1 MSRHSTLAPSF
12 QLAASSLPDDGAQC
26 LRLTISS
33 TATTLSPNYSADQ
46 PAQTPPS
53 LPPPRKVKR
62 DVQTTSRRILLMGF
76 TFGSLAVMSGFRPLE
91 HLSVLRVSTLF
102 ELKSMLL
109 SVLVLFVLLVLAY
122 LTNPSEASFRAF
134 LTEQAFRHHL
144 SRLDDVDAQDDSES
158 ASVIVKPGAR
168 LRRGL
173 SSSSSANRSITSY
186 AAPPFAFASRASVSL
201 RTPKH
206 IFRSFGILSVAAVV
220 PTSPSNRSSSI
231 RRQTGDEIATRADK
245 ESGTGSS
252 SSIFDSWFI
261 GAFGMWFWTFNLD
274 GLWRD
279 AGLVAKDDVDGTVT
293 GVLAIKALDRSDE
306 CNRTSYA
313 IYGNDNSNHTQRTRP
328 KLRSRERSTHQNG
341 NTLNHRSQT
350 PPPLPKSASLPL
362 HTKRGSHVSS
372 PEKASTGRSNQSNN
386 SFALSSAPSIGI
398 QPPISITPEF
408 RSINTSAPPVLT
420 RSTSSSSL
428 SSRSPSALFASSPLI
443 AELLRQLSSSQ
454 NAISDLGTQI
464 SDFNSTSA
472 STRAGLDD
480 ELERQRERK
489 RADDAAKVEL
499 KAQTKT
505 LEDQKRTNE
514 ATRRDAEK
522 RLRTVQSEK
531 DNTDARIE
539 RYEHE
544 IDRLQSQMDAQGASI
559 VESTVQTSVLVAEL
573 EQQIEDKRSEVRVTE
588 DEVAQL
594 SLRLREMEENV
605 ANEEQRL
612 KEATAE
618 MEERRA
624 KSLPCRSQDNSNAV
638 QRALISEH
646 VFTQPQ
652 ASLANTIPSEGTAL
666 PLSPIRTA
674 VPDSPL
680 NATSADAHAHRV
692 GPITMPLD
700 ANLANGFPMLS
711 SAFHPHNQT
720 NSVSHT
726 FSPFSSDLASPGPL
740 SPTGESLIPS
750 SLYESLGMPISSKP
764 QDSPVTA
771 SELSVSR
778 SFQSEDDMILDRNWL
793 NRRNSAAG
801 DVGQPMTFAPSNGA
815 VHNSPVSPASSHGYV
830 YDMDHP
836 ARGRTTSVG
845 LDAQRASFPSRL
857 PTSDFTL
864 QQALSNTI
872 PVTHVDQVEPASV
885 ATTRRSGWFTSHKDK
900 NAKTQEKKGLNPDA
914 KEFSLSKE
922 KERSFSAFLSR
933 SRGSG
938 HGSGSGSGSGSSSTP
953 SSASI
958 PTPEPPP
965 LGNSPALTSAVTVK
979 NPSPQM
985 HHMAVP
991 ARTAGS
997 FFGLGSSLFG
1007 SRAFAPTPF
1016 EREQLSRALG
1026 GTANSSLEKLER
1038 WPSLPTS
1045 PQARHHA
1052 LALAQN
1058 QSVVSLP
1065 QLGAWDA
1072 AGTGTTATA
1081 FGPLGA
1087 HSSVRTSGSGFCPFD
1102 DESTATGATKVTDS
1116 YSSSPSQS
1124 SPSSSSSLDRSG
1136 KERR

>member
-1 MSRHSTLAPSF
+1 
-12 QLAASSLPDDGAQC
+12 
-26 LRLTISS
+26 
-33 TATTLSPNYSADQ
+33 
-46 PAQTPPS
+46 
-53 LPPPRKVKR
+53 
-62 DVQTTSRRILLMGF
+62 MGF
-76 TFGSLAVMSGFRPLE
+76 TFGSLAVISGFRPLE
-91 HLSVLRVSTLF
+91 HLSVLKVSVLF
-102 ELKSMLL
+102 ELRSMLL

-144 SRLDDVDAQDDSES
+144 SRLDDVDAQDDAEL
-158 ASVIVKPGAR
+158 ASTIVKPGAR
-168 LRRGL
+168 FRRGL
-173 SSSSSANRSITSY
+173 NSSNSANRSITSY

-220 PTSPSNRSSSI
+220 PTSPSNRSSST
-231 RRQTGDEIATRADK
+231 RRKTGDEIATRVDK

-293 GVLAIKALDRSDE
+293 GVLGIKALDRSDE
-306 CNRTSYA
+306 FNRTSCA
-313 IYGNDNSNHTQRTRP
+313 LYGNDNSNHTQRTSP

-341 NTLNHRSQT
+341 NALNHRSQT

-362 HTKRGSHVSS
+362 HTKRGPHVSS
-372 PEKASTGRSNQSNN
+372 PEKTSTGRSNQSNN

-398 QPPISITPEF
+398 QPPISISPEF

-420 RSTSSSSL
+420 TSTSSSSL

-443 AELLRQLSSSQ
+443 AELLRQISSSQ
-454 NAISDLGTQI
+454 NAISDLRTQV

-480 ELERQRERK
+480 DLERQRERK
-489 RADDAAKVEL
+489 RADDAAKAEL

-539 RYEHE
+539 RHEHE
-544 IDRLQSQMDAQGASI
+544 ISRLRSQMDAQGASI
-559 VESTVQTSVLVAEL
+559 VESAVQTSVLVAEL
-573 EQQIEDKRSEVRVTE
+573 EQQIEDKRTEVRDAE

-618 MEERRA
+618 AEERKTKYLQSHPR
-624 KSLPCRSQDNSNAV
+624 DDSNIV
-638 QRALISEH
+638 QRALIGEH
-646 VFTQPQ
+646 MLMQPQ
-652 ASLANTIPSEGTAL
+652 ASLANTVPLEGTTL
-666 PLSPIRTA
+666 PLSPVRTA

-680 NATSADAHAHRV
+680 NVASADAHAHRF
-692 GPITMPLD
+692 GPIPMPLD

-711 SAFHPHNQT
+711 SAFHPHNQI

-764 QDSPVTA
+764 QDSPVRA

-793 NRRNSAAG
+793 DRRNSAAG
-801 DVGQPMTFAPSNGA
+801 DVGQSMTFASSNGV
-815 VHNSPVSPASSHGYV
+815 VHKAPVSPVSSHGYV

-836 ARGRTTSVG
+836 ARRRTTSVG

-857 PTSDFTL
+857 LTSDFAL
-864 QQALSNTI
+864 QQALSNA
-872 PVTHVDQVEPASV
+872 VTVAHSDQVEPASV
-885 ATTRRSGWFTSHKDK
+885 ASTRRSGWFASHKDK
-900 NAKTQEKKGLNPDA
+900 STKTQEKKGLNPDA

-938 HGSGSGSGSGSSSTP
+938 HGSGSGSGSSSTP

-958 PTPEPPP
+958 PTPEPPS
-965 LGNSPALTSAVTVK
+965 LGNSPALTSAETVK

-985 HHMAVP
+985 HHMATP

-1045 PQARHHA
+1045 PQAKHHA

-1065 QLGAWDA
+1065 QMGAWDT
-1072 AGTGTTATA
+1072 TGTFATA
-1081 FGPLGA
+1081 FGPLGT
-1087 HSSVRTSGSGFCPFD
+1087 HGSMKTSGSGFCPFD
-1102 DESTATGATKVTDS
+1102 DAPTATGATKVTNS

-1124 SPSSSSSLDRSG
+1124 SPSSNSSPDRSG
-1136 KERR
+1136 KEQR